1 MGAIQSHTGVK
12 VADFNWDDLRFLL
25 ALDRTGTLLSAARL
39 LGVSHSTVARRLAA
53 AESALQVRLFHR
65 RGQTLVRSEAAE
77 EVLTHAQRIEE
88 EIASFSRTA
97 GGTDTRMEGDVRV
110 TAPMA
115 LLTHF
120 LAPHLAAFNQAYP
133 GITVTM
139 YGDMSLDSL
148 LQGEIDIGLRISRPV
163 SDRLDIRRIN
173 ECRFALYGTPELA
186 ARARQ
191 AGGPAGLPYLQT
203 TGQEMPM
210 PEALWMSTLFPD
222 QPPAMKAGTMPVLLA
237 AALAG
242 VGVTALPCFL
252 GDPQAGLVRIPTRPE
267 GPCEKVFV
275 VTKREQRGVARVRAL
290 VNFIDRAARTERARF
305 EGSAPPG

>member
-1 MGAIQSHTGVK
+1 M
-12 VADFNWDDLRFLL
+12 ADFNWDDLRVLL
-25 ALDRTGTLLSAARL
+25 ALDRCGTLLSAARQ

-53 AESALQVRLFHR
+53 AEGALQVRLFHR
-65 RGQTLVRSEAAE
+65 RGQSLVRSEAAE

-88 EIASFSRTA
+88 EIASFSRSA
-97 GGTDTRMEGDVRV
+97 GGADARLEGEVRV
-110 TAPMA
+110 TAPLA

-120 LAPHLAAFNQAYP
+120 LAPHLPAFRETCP

-139 YGDMSLDSL
+139 FGDLSLDSL
-148 LQGEIDIGLRISRPV
+148 LQGEIDLGLRISRPV

-173 ECRFALYGTPELA
+173 ECRFALYGTPALA
-186 ARARQ
+186 ARIRQ
-191 AGGPAGLPYLQT
+191 AGGLGGVPYLQT

-210 PEALWMSTLFPD
+210 PEALWMSVLFGE
-222 QPPAMKAGTMPVLLA
+222 QPPAMKAGTMPLLLA

-252 GDPQAGLVRIPTRPE
+252 GDPQAGLVRIPVQPE
-267 GPCEKVFV
+267 GPREKVFV

-290 VNFIDRAARTERARF
+290 VNFIDRAARAERARF
-305 EGSAPPG
+305 AGEAEAA